1 MTLPLLV
8 RRSLRQHA
16 FSSAICV
23 VALALAGGLLMS
35 VWTLKSGA
43 RQAFDEAGSSF
54 DGVLGA
60 RGSKLQLVLNA
71 VFHLD
76 ESPGNVAA
84 EDYESIRRHPAVEI
98 AIPIALGDN
107 YRGYRI
113 VGTVTNLFTEVE
125 VRPGKRH
132 RVRSPGRWFDSARRE
147 AVIGSVVADRLG
159 LRLGDSFRPYHGL
172 TFHEDHEHEEEFL
185 VVGVLEPS
193 NTPADRILWVPLA
206 GVQHMSGHD
215 PAHATEVSA
224 VLVRFRP
231 QSLAAG
237 QQLDRQYNRE
247 GTHLTFAWPIARI
260 VASFFDRVAWIEKV
274 LVLVAWLVAVV
285 AAATIL
291 TTLYGSLS
299 ERRRDL
305 AILRALGAHRRT
317 IFGLLLLE
325 AATLSALGVIGALG
339 VHAVIHAVAGS
350 VIRAQTGMVLDPL
363 AAGVALVGIAALVIV
378 LGVLAGLAPAVKA
391 YRTEVASHL
400 APLA

>member
-23 VALALAGGLLMS
+23 AAIALAGGLLMS

-43 RQAFDEAGSSF
+43 RQAFDRAGSSF

-76 ESPGNVAA
+76 ESPGNLAA
-84 EDYESIRRHPAVEI
+84 EDYDTLRRHPAVET
-98 AIPIALGDN
+98 AVPIALGDN

-113 VGTVTNLFTEVE
+113 VGTITNLFTDVE
-125 VRPGKRH
+125 ISSGRHHQVRP
-132 RVRSPGRWFDSARRE
+132 PGRWFDPARRE

-159 LRLGDSFRPYHGL
+159 LRLGDIFQPYHGL
-172 TFHEDHEHEEEFL
+172 IFDADHEHEEEYL

-206 GVQHMSGHD
+206 GVQHMEGHD
-215 PAHATEVSA
+215 PARANDVSA

-231 QSLAAG
+231 QSLTAG
-237 QQLDRQYNRE
+237 QQLDRLYNRE
-247 GTHLTFAWPIARI
+247 GTRLTFAWPIARI
-260 VASFFDRVAWIEKV
+260 VAGFFDRVAWIEKV

-325 AATLSALGVIGALG
+325 AATLSVLGVLGALG
-339 VHAVIHAVAGS
+339 VHGVIHAIAGG
-350 VIRAQTGMVLDPL
+350 VIRTQTGMVLDPL
-363 AAGVALVGIAALVIV
+363 AAGPALIGIAALVV
-378 LGVLAGLAPAVKA
+378 LLGVVAGLAPAVKA
-391 YRTEVASHL
+391 YRADVASNL

>member
-23 VALALAGGLLMS
+23 AAIALAGGLLMT

-43 RQAFDEAGSSF
+43 RQAFDRAGSSF

-76 ESPGNVAA
+76 ESPGNLAA
-84 EDYESIRRHPAVEI
+84 EDYETLRRHPAVET
-98 AIPIALGDN
+98 AVPIALGDN

-113 VGTVTNLFTEVE
+113 VGTITNLFTDVE
-125 VRPGKRH
+125 FSPGRLHQVRP
-132 RVRSPGRWFDSARRE
+132 PGRWFDPARRE
-147 AVIGSVVADRLG
+147 AVIGSVVAGRLG
-159 LRLGDSFRPYHGL
+159 LRLGDTFQPFHGL
-172 TFHEDHEHEEEFL
+172 DFHADHEHEEEFL

-206 GVQHMSGHD
+206 GVQHMEGHD
-215 PAHATEVSA
+215 PARANEVSA

-231 QSLAAG
+231 QSLTAG
-237 QQLDRQYNRE
+237 QQLDRLYNRE
-247 GTHLTFAWPIARI
+247 GARLTFAWPIARI
-260 VASFFDRVAWIEKV
+260 VAGFFDRVAWIEKV

-285 AAATIL
+285 AAATIV
-291 TTLYGSLS
+291 TNLYGSLS

-317 IFGLLLLE
+317 IFGLLVLE
-325 AATLSALGVIGALG
+325 AATLSVLGVLSALG
-339 VHAVIHAVAGS
+339 VHGVIHAIAGRM
-350 VIRAQTGMVLDPL
+350 IRTQTGMVLDPL
-363 AAGVALVGIAALVIV
+363 AAGPALIGIAALVV
-378 LGVLAGLAPAVKA
+378 LLGVLAGLAPAVKA
-391 YRTEVASHL
+391 YRTDVASHL

>member
-132 RVRSPGRWFDSARRE
+132 RVQSPGRWFDSARRE

-159 LRLGDSFRPYHGL
+159 LRLGDIFRPYHGL